1 MRPYLLLFLMCL
13 IWTTESKAQQGQI
26 EFGKNRVQYHRR
38 FDEWMKY
45 ESRHFITTWYGTGR
59 KIAETASLMAEADL
73 PHIQEFLEYT
83 PPEKIRIIVYTDL
96 ADLKQTNIGSE
107 EQFTNTA
114 GQTLIRENK
123 IFVYFNGDHQHL
135 RKQIREGLVKVF
147 IQNMIIGDNWQEMVQ
162 NAALLNLPDWYIE
175 GLASFISEAWTP
187 EMSLWLQEQLA
198 LGDKNDFFAIAQ
210 KYPKKGGQAMFYY
223 LNTVYGQANL
233 SNLIYLT
240 RLNRSLENGI
250 VHVYGNSMTVVAD
263 EWRTYFQNQ
272 FAKENKNRKPLDDT
286 KNINIKNKH
295 QARISKIKYS
305 PDGSQMLYVLNE
317 IGKVKIYIQDTK
329 TKKRKR
335 IFKKG
340 FRNPFQATDYNY
352 PCVAWRGDGQ
362 SIAIVYKYR
371 DVLYLSMYDVKTK
384 KTTTDEFAPGFQNV
398 HNIDFVDGH
407 TLAISASVNGFTD
420 IFLYYPSK
428 RQASRITADIWDD
441 LDVKFTNIR
450 GNKGL
455 LFSSNR
461 PDSLLVTNKLDTILP
476 IGDFD
481 IFYYN
486 LDSMGKELVQIT
498 HTPFANEKSPI
509 AIDTTWFGY
518 LSDQSGIYNREI
530 GYLENQIVGYH
541 QNYRM
546 KDGAQIVVPKDSII
560 PGLDTAFIDS
570 SWVEAIWRP
579 QSITHPST
587 NYGYY
592 LVDQSYSHG
601 HLANLVLK
609 NNQYFV
615 FHDSLDLTK
624 NATGSLSQYQLNRIN
639 AQKKKESANA
649 PNDILKEQP
658 IDTLPPQ
665 PKTTYYFV
673 TQFDD
678 IPTTPQAIETADDT
692 HTPKKN
698 TDISL
703 FANPGPLEAFQQS
716 RITPKRIRFRMNYLT
731 TQADNNLLFGGL
743 DSYAGTPEEFTTP
756 PPGILM
762 KANFKDLLEDY
773 EIEGGLRF
781 NLTFNQME
789 YFMQYWDR
797 KHRIDR
803 QYGIYLRKT
812 SKTDAGFTFFVPH
825 NVKNQT
831 VIATSQWRYPFDIYR
846 SLRATTTMRFDRFLE
861 SSTDTFSLRN
871 PPVKEKRVGLKLAYV
886 FDNTLDVY
894 TNIKNGTRYKI
905 YAEIVKKYN
914 IDFVDNFDFSLDKGF
929 MGVIG
934 IDARHYQR
942 LLKHSVIASRLAA
955 ATSFGSEKLLYVMG
969 GTDNWLIPQY
979 DRSTPIPTENYAYRT
994 LAASMRGFRQNIRNG
1009 NSFILL
1015 NNEVR
1020 LPLFRYISRRP
1031 LKSTFLNNIQLV
1043 GFVDAGIAWTGKD
1056 PLDLDN
1062 PLNTRT
1068 VTTSDNSNTPIV
1080 QVRVKY
1086 FRDPTVLGYGMGL
1099 RTMLFG
1105 YFIRL
1110 DYAWGVETRVVQKP
1124 KLYLSMGT
1132 DF

>member
-1 MRPYLLLFLMCL
+1 MRPYLLLFLMSL
-13 IWTTESKAQQGQI
+13 IWTIESQAQQSQI
-26 EFGKNRVQYHRR
+26 EFGKNRVQYHKR

-45 ESRHFITTWYGTGR
+45 ESRNFVTTWYGTGR

-73 PHIQEFLEYT
+73 PHIQELLEYT
-83 PPEKIRIIVYTDL
+83 PPDKIRIIVYTDL
-96 ADLKQTNIGSE
+96 SDLKQTNIGSE

-162 NAALLNLPDWYIE
+162 NAALLNLPNWYVE
-175 GLASFISEAWTP
+175 GLASFISEDWTP
-187 EMSLWLQEQLA
+187 EMSLWLQEQLE
-198 LGDKNDFFAIAQ
+198 LNDKNDFFVIAQ

-223 LNTVYGQANL
+223 LNTVYGKANL

-240 RLNRSLENGI
+240 RLNRSLETGI
-250 VHVYGNSMTVVAD
+250 VHVYGNSMDVVAD

-286 KNINIKNKH
+286 KLVDIKNKH
-295 QARISKIKYS
+295 RARISKIKYS
-305 PDGSQMLYVLNE
+305 PDGSQLLYVQNE

-329 TKKRKR
+329 SNKRKR

-352 PCVAWRGDGQ
+352 PCVAWRTDGQ
-362 SIAIVYKYR
+362 AIAIVYKYR
-371 DVLYLSMYDVKTK
+371 DAIYLSMYDVKTN

-407 TLAISASVNGFTD
+407 TLAISATVNGFSD

-428 RQASRITADIWDD
+428 RQASRITSDIWDD

-450 GNKGL
+450 GKKGL

-461 PDSLLVTNKLDTILP
+461 PDSLLITNKLDTIVP

-509 AIDTTWFGY
+509 SIDTTWFGY
-518 LSDQSGIYNREI
+518 LSDQSGIYNREV
-530 GYLENQIVGYH
+530 GYLEDKIVAYH

-546 KDGAQIVVPKDSII
+546 KDGALVVVPKDSII

-579 QSITHPST
+579 QSIVHPST
-587 NYGYY
+587 NHGFY
-592 LVDQSYSHG
+592 LVDQSYSNG
-601 HLANLVLK
+601 QLVNLVLK
-609 NNQYFV
+609 NNQYFAYR
-615 FHDSLDLTK
+615 DSLDVSQNIT
-624 NATGSLSQYQLNRIN
+624 NRLSQYQLNKIN
-639 AQKKKESANA
+639 AQKKKNKTGK
-649 PNDILKEQP
+649 PNGILTKQP
-658 IDTLPPQ
+658 TDTLPP
-665 PKTTYYFV
+665 KATYYFV

-678 IPTTPQAIETADDT
+678 IPKAKIEESTSST
-692 HTPKKN
+692 NKRKTN
-698 TDISL
+698 TDISI

-797 KHRIDR
+797 KHRMDR

-812 SKTDAGFTFFVPH
+812 SKTNAGFNIFAPQ

-846 SLRATTTMRFDRFLE
+846 SIRATTTMRFDRFIE
-861 SSTDTFSLRN
+861 SSTDTFSLRS
-871 PPVKEKRVGLKLAYV
+871 PSIKEKRIGIKLAYV

-894 TNIKNGTRYKI
+894 TNIKNGSRYKI

-914 IDFVDNFDFSLDKGF
+914 IDFVDQLDFSLDKGF

-942 LLKHSVIASRLAA
+942 LLKHSVVASRLAA
-955 ATSFGSEKLLYVMG
+955 ATSFGSEKLLYIMG
-969 GTDNWLIPQY
+969 GTNNWLIPQY
-979 DRSTPIPTENYAYRT
+979 DRNTPIPTENYAYRT

-1020 LPLFRYISRRP
+1020 LPVFRYISRRP

-1043 GFVDAGIAWTGKD
+1043 GFVDGGIAWTGND
-1056 PLDLDN
+1056 PFDLDN

-1068 VTTSDNSNTPIV
+1068 ITTTDNSNTPIV
-1080 QVRVKY
+1080 QVKIKY

-1105 YFIRL
+1105 YFVRL

>member
-1 MRPYLLLFLMCL
+1 MRPYLLLFLTCF
-13 IWTTESKAQQGQI
+13 IWITKTEAQQGQM
-26 EFGKNRVQYHRR
+26 EFGKNRVQYHSR

-45 ESRHFITTWYGTGR
+45 ESHNFITTWYGTGR
-59 KIAETASLMAEADL
+59 KIAETVSLLAEADL
-73 PHIQEFLEYT
+73 PYIQEFLEYT

-96 ADLKQTNIGSE
+96 SDLKQTNIGSE

-147 IQNMIIGDNWQEMVQ
+147 VQNMIIGDNWQEMVQ

-175 GLASFISEAWTP
+175 GLASFISEDWTP

-198 LGDKNDFFAIAQ
+198 LDDKNDFFAIAQ

-223 LNTVYGQANL
+223 LHTVYGQANL

-240 RLNRSLENGI
+240 RLNRSLETGI
-250 VHVYGNSMTVVAD
+250 VHVYGNSMDAISE
-263 EWRTYFQNQ
+263 EWLTFFKEQ
-272 FAKENKNRKPLDDT
+272 FAKENRNKEPLDEA
-286 KNINIKNKH
+286 KKVKIKNKH
-295 QARISKIKYS
+295 KARISKIEYS
-305 PDGSQMLYVLNE
+305 PDGTQLLYAQNE
-317 IGKVKIYIQDTK
+317 IGKVKVYIQDSK
-329 TKKRKR
+329 TNKRKR

-352 PCVAWRGDGQ
+352 PCLAWRPDGQ

-371 DVLYLSMYDVKTK
+371 DVIYLSMYDLKTK
-384 KTTTDEFAPGFQNV
+384 KTTTEEFAPGFQNI

-428 RQASRITADIWDD
+428 RQASRITSDIWDD
-441 LDVKFTNIR
+441 LDVKFTTIR

-461 PDSLLVTNKLDTILP
+461 PDSLLVANKLDTILP

-518 LSDQSGIYNREI
+518 LSDQSGIYNREL
-530 GYLENQIVGYH
+530 GYLKDQIVGYH
-541 QNYRM
+541 QNYIM
-546 KDGAQIVVPKDSII
+546 KDGAKIIVPKDSII
-560 PGLDTAFIDS
+560 PGLDTAFIDT

-579 QSITHPST
+579 QSIVHPNT

-592 LVDQSYSHG
+592 LIDQSYSQG
-601 HLANLVLK
+601 KLVNLVLK
-609 NNQYFV
+609 NSEYFV
-615 FHDSLDLTK
+615 FNDSVDISSNAKNLLT
-624 NATGSLSQYQLNRIN
+624 QYQLNRIN
-639 AQKKKESANA
+639 TKKQKGQTTSA
-649 PNDILKEQP
+649 PNGVLTEQP
-658 IDTLPPQ
+658 QDTIPPQ
-665 PKTTYYFV
+665 PKATYYFV

-678 IPTTPQAIETADDT
+678 IPVKSQPQE
-692 HTPKKN
+692 K
-698 TDISL
+698 ISTNRNSSSDLRL
-703 FANPGPLEAFQQS
+703 FDNPGPQIAFQQS

-812 SKTDAGFTFFVPH
+812 SKTDNGFSFLVPH

-861 SSTDTFSLRN
+861 SSTDTFSLRS
-871 PPVKEKRVGLKLAYV
+871 PSIKEKRVGLKLAYV

-894 TNIKNGTRYKI
+894 KNIKNGTRYKI

-914 IDFVDNFDFSLDKGF
+914 IDLVDKFDFSLNKGF

-955 ATSFGSEKLLYVMG
+955 ATSFGTEKLLYIMG

-979 DRSTPIPTENYAYRT
+979 DQNTPIPTENYAYRT

-1015 NNEVR
+1015 NQEVR
-1020 LPLFRYISRRP
+1020 LPIFRYISRRP

-1043 GFVDAGIAWTGKD
+1043 AFADAGIAWTGND

-1068 VTTSDNSNTPIV
+1068 VTTTDNSNTPIV
-1080 QVRVKY
+1080 HVKIKY

-1105 YFIRL
+1105 YFVRL